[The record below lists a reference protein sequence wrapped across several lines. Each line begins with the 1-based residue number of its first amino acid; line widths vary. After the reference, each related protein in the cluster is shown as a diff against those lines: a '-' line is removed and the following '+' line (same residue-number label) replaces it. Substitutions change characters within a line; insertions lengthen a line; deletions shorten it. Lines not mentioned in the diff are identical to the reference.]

1 MSFRSSEV
9 PKIFNLSL
17 FLNAN
22 LMAKSDYMMGVI
34 LSQLEQIRYLILDMI
49 LMNQRIWTI
58 PIVHTQY
65 IDIDISRDVLPSP
78 EAQ

>member
-9 PKIFNLSL
+9 PKIFNMSL

-34 LSQLEQIRYLILDMI
+34 LGQLEHDPGYDPYESENLD
-49 LMNQRIWTI
+49 NTKCTY
-58 PIVHTQY
+58 PIY
-65 IDIDISRDVLPSP
+65 
-78 EAQ
+78 